1 MYGRHRMAEG
11 TGGVSAPPKTA
22 KLRLLIVE
30 EEVGHLEFVLRA
42 LRDLEADVAFS
53 IELPDALEKLESGD
67 PDLVILDA
75 KAPGTMAIA
84 VCRTL
89 AAKGDDRR
97 PPLLLVTE
105 YDDEIARRIAL
116 EVGAD
121 DRLSRPY
128 VAFELR
134 ARIRALVRQRDL
146 QAQIDAGART
156 LAAAQDRIQR
166 LERLTKFL
174 PPDTVEALLGDTGG
188 DDFFAVPRRKEVTVL
203 FSDIRNFTQISD
215 QLEPE
220 EVKVMLDVYLSEMQ
234 AIVQKH
240 SGSVNKV
247 MGDGL
252 MAIFGD
258 PRPLVDH
265 RYKALAAG
273 MEMQS
278 KARALQAELHSV
290 LPEPFQIGVGVN
302 TGPVTMASLNC
313 GDRLDYTC
321 VGSTVNLAARMQA
334 LSTNNA
340 VLAAAS
346 TYESLGAKIVFKE
359 ERREMIKGFAHAIR
373 VAEILSVD

>member
-1 MYGRHRMAEG
+1 MKSHAPRAAGKNCAAASLDWPKLLQHPRIGETIAIG
-11 TGGVSAPPKTA
+11 LFKGG
-22 KLRLLIVE
+22 
-30 EEVGHLEFVLRA
+30 
-42 LRDLEADVAFS
+42 
-53 IELPDALEKLESGD
+53 
-67 PDLVILDA
+67 
-75 KAPGTMAIA
+75 
-84 VCRTL
+84 
-89 AAKGDDRR
+89 
-97 PPLLLVTE
+97 
-105 YDDEIARRIAL
+105 
-116 EVGAD
+116 
-121 DRLSRPY
+121 RLSRPY

-146 QAQIDAGART
+146 QAQIDAGAKT
-156 LAAAQDRIQR
+156 LLAAQDRIQR

-174 PPDTVEALLGDTGG
+174 PPETVEALLGDTGG

-265 RYKALAAG
+265 RHKALSAG

-302 TGPVTMASLNC
+302 SGPVTMASLNC

-346 TYESLGAKIVFKE
+346 TYESLGAKVVFKE